1 MDKKTISGLLLMGL
15 VIFGFMWL
23 NKPSEEELAR
33 QRQEQQEK
41 VQAEQAKAKADS
53 QAIAS
58 LDTLTTTDVE
68 GLKKTVADY
77 GTKTDVNGTT
87 TYQLSNGKLDA
98 TLADNNVTGSIALGN
113 TTVSIANV
121 INHTVDAQYYAP
133 AVKTIREAV
142 SQMGKYRQFAS
153 ALTGTDSVVTLQNK
167 VLKLDI
173 ATKGGIISK
182 AILKDYKAFNAKE
195 VVLFSKDTD
204 SYSFILNSTDAR
216 YDTKDLYFAPRML
229 GDTAVLMEIDLGSNA
244 KFGIKYSLEKEGYL
258 VKMEVV
264 QQNMQSIIP
273 TSTSDMGFNWHQK
286 MSRHEKGEMFE
297 ERNSGIF
304 YKFAG
309 GDVENLSESSE
320 DTQNLTDKIKWVG
333 FKNQFFSAAII
344 ADKNFTNAEFKSVP
358 FEKGTPE
365 AKIFLKDLT
374 ANMTLEYSSAQA
386 NPASFHFFFGPNLY
400 PLLSSYDN
408 KISPDEDLKLTN
420 LIPLGWSF
428 FRWINTGFIIPIFDF
443 LGKYIA
449 NYGIII
455 LIMTIFIKIIL
466 FPLTYKSM
474 ISQAKMRIL
483 APDIKQINDKYPGK
497 ENAMVRQQKT
507 MALYSQAGASPF
519 SGCLPMLLQM
529 PILFAMF
536 SFFPSCIELRGE
548 SFLWVKDLSAPDAII
563 SWNAQIPFITNYF
576 GNHISL
582 FCLLMTVTNII
593 YTKINMQN
601 QAGGNSMPGM
611 KVMMYMMPLMFL
623 VFFNNYAA
631 GLSYYY
637 FISLL
642 ITIGLTYLFRITVSE
657 EKVRAKMAENAKKP
671 KKKSGFM
678 ARLEE
683 AQRQQQAAMRAQQ
696 NKKGNS
702 KGRK

>member
-1 MDKKTISGLLLMGL
+1 MDKKTIIGLLLMGL

-23 NKPSEEELAR
+23 NQPSEEELAR
-33 QRQEQQEK
+33 RKQEQLEK
-41 VQAEQAKAKADS
+41 AQIENQSANKQAQNPVTNDS
-53 QAIAS
+53 
-58 LDTLTTTDVE
+58 LTSNDIDL
-68 GLKKTVADY
+68 LKKTVEDY
-77 GTKTDVNGTT
+77 GKLSGNAENA
-87 TYQLSNGKLDA
+87 TYTLSNGRLNAILAKNSLSGTISLTDT
-98 TLADNNVTGSIALGN
+98 TLSLTSVLNKNVSAQN
-113 TTVSIANV
+113 Y
-121 INHTVDAQYYAP
+121 VDA
-133 AVKTIREAV
+133 VKIIKEATNEM
-142 SQMGKYRQFAS
+142 SKYRRFAS
-153 ALTGTDSVVTLQNK
+153 FLQGTDSIITLQNNNIK
-167 VLKLDI
+167 IELS
-173 ATKGGIISK
+173 TKGGIISE
-182 AILKDYKAFNAKE
+182 ALLKNYKAFNADHVE
-195 VVLFSKDTD
+195 LFSKATD

-216 YDTKDLYFAPRML
+216 YDTKDLYFTPIMIN
-229 GDTAVLMEIDLGSNA
+229 DSSVLMQLDFGGGSF
-244 KFGIKYSLEKEGYL
+244 FGLKYSLEKEGYL

-264 QQNMQSIIP
+264 QQNMQRIIP
-273 TSTSDMGFNWHQK
+273 TTSSDMGFNWHQK
-286 MSRHEKGEMFE
+286 MSRHEEGEMFE

-309 GDVENLSESSE
+309 GSVENLSETSE
-320 DTQNLTDKIKWVG
+320 ASQKLTDKVKWIG
-333 FKNQFFSAAII
+333 FKNQFFSCVII
-344 ADKNFTNAEFKSVP
+344 ADKNFTNTDFKSVP
-358 FEKGTPE
+358 FEKGSVE
-365 AKIFLKDLT
+365 AKKYLKDLT
-374 ANMTLEYSSAQA
+374 ANTTLDYSSSSA

-400 PLLSSYDN
+400 PLLSSYDS
-408 KISPDEDLKLTN
+408 KISPNEDLKLTN

-443 LGKYIA
+443 LGKYIS

-455 LIMTIFIKIIL
+455 LILTLFIKVIL

-483 APDIKQINDKYPGK
+483 APDIKKINDQYPGK
-497 ENAMVRQQKT
+497 ENAMLRQQKT

-519 SGCLPMLLQM
+519 SGCLPMLLQL

-548 SFLWVKDLSAPDAII
+548 SFLWVKDLSAPDAIW

-582 FCLLMTVTNII
+582 FCLLMTATNIV

-601 QAGGNSMPGM
+601 QAAGNSMPGM
-611 KVMMYMMPLMFL
+611 KAMMYMMPLMFL

-642 ITIGLTYLFRITVSE
+642 ITIIQTYAFRYYVKE
-657 EKVRAKMAENAKKP
+657 DKMRAKMAENAKKP
-671 KKKSGFM
+671 KKKGGFM

-683 AQRQQQAAMRAQQ
+683 AQRQQQATLRAQQ
-696 NKKGNS
+696 AKKGN
-702 KGRK
+702 KK